1 MSEGKSD
8 AMSAEERAKL
18 TEDEKRERI
27 KWLISRLDEAAKAY
41 YQDAEE
47 IMPNIEY
54 DALYDELLA
63 LEDETGIVFAN
74 SLSQNVGYE
83 ILSDLPKEN
92 HPSRMLSLDKT
103 KDRDELR
110 AWLGD
115 QKGIM
120 SWKMDG
126 LTIVLTYDDG
136 KLVKALT
143 RGNGD
148 VGEVITNNAKVFENV
163 PVSIAFKGHLVVRG
177 EAIIKY
183 SDFEKINESIGDAD
197 AKYKNARNLC
207 SGSVRQ
213 LDPRVTKER
222 HVYMIAFTLVEAL
235 EPGGS
240 NGPVGANEPGSSV
253 DAGGGSTAGAADM
266 QPVPFTYVHEQFEW
280 LAKQGFDVVGYKF
293 VDKDNILDTIEWF
306 SKEIVTNDFPSDGLV
321 LSFDDIAY
329 GKSLGTTAKYPKDSI
344 AFKWADTNE
353 ETVLREIEWSAS
365 RTGLINPIAVFDPVE
380 LEGTTVSRAS
390 VHNVSVMRELKLGIG
405 DHINVYKA
413 NMIIPQISE
422 DLTAS
427 GNVELPKTCPVCG
440 GELWLKDDDGVQTL
454 LCPNPECP
462 AKQLKS
468 FALFVSRDALNVEGL
483 SESTLEKLI
492 GLGIVREFADIFRLD
507 EHKDKIVSLE
517 GFGEKS
523 FDNLM
528 ASVEKAR
535 HTTPDRLLYALG
547 IPGIGAANARL
558 IARACDNDW
567 KKMRSLSKEELL
579 DIEGIGDVMAD
590 AYVKYFAD
598 EDKSIM
604 ADEIRGLLD
613 LDETSEEREDFL
625 SGMTFVI
632 TGSLENYEN
641 REQLKAEIEHA
652 GGKVAGS
659 VSSKTSYLI
668 NNDLTST
675 SGKNK
680 KAHELDIPIIPEST
694 IVKWLSDKEVSE

>member
-1 MSEGKSD
+1 MSDQETKKD
-8 AMSAEERAKL
+8 
-18 TEDEKRERI
+18 RI
-27 KWLISRLDEAAKAY
+27 KWLINRLNEAAKAY

-63 LEDETGIVFAN
+63 LEKETGMIFAN
-74 SLSQNVGYE
+74 SPSQNVGYE
-83 ILSDLPKEN
+83 ILSDLPKEQ

-126 LTIVLTYDDG
+126 LTIVLTYDNG
-136 KLVKALT
+136 MLVKALT

-163 PVSIAFKGHLVVRG
+163 PVSIGFKGHLVVRG

-183 SDFEKINESIGDAD
+183 SDFEKINETIGDAD

-213 LDPRVTKER
+213 LDPRITKER
-222 HVYMIAFTLVEAL
+222 HVYMIAFTLVEAS
-235 EPGGS
+235 EG
-240 NGPVGANEPGSSV
+240 E
-253 DAGGGSTAGAADM
+253 AGVSA
-266 QPVPFTYVHEQFEW
+266 PSFTYHHEEFEW
-280 LAKQGFDVVGYKF
+280 LKEQGFDVVGYKF

-321 LSFDDIAY
+321 LSYDDIAY
-329 GKSLGTTAKYPKDSI
+329 GRSLGTTAKYPKDSM
-344 AFKWADTNE
+344 AFKWADAKE
-353 ETVLREIEWSAS
+353 ETTLREIEWSAS

-405 DHINVYKA
+405 DRINVYKA

-427 GNVELPKTCPVCG
+427 DNIELPKTCPVCG

-454 LCPNPECP
+454 LCANKKCP

-468 FALFVSRDALNVEGL
+468 FALFASRDALNIEGL

-492 GLGIVREFADIFRLD
+492 GIGIVKEFADLFSI
-507 EHKDKIVSLE
+507 KDHREKVTGME
-517 GFGEKS
+517 GFGDKS
-523 FDNLM
+523 FDNLL
-528 ASVEKAR
+528 ASIETAR
-535 HTTPDRLLYALG
+535 HTTPERLLYALG
-547 IPGIGAANARL
+547 IPGIGAANAKL
-558 IARACDNDW
+558 IARACDNNW
-567 KKMRSLSKEELL
+567 EKMRTLKQEDLL
-579 DIEGIGDVMAD
+579 KIDGVGDVMAD
-590 AYVKYFAD
+590 AYVSFFSDPEKARIA
-598 EDKSIM
+598 ED
-604 ADEIRGLLD
+604 LLKAVD
-613 LDETSEEREDFL
+613 LDETPEERDDFL
-625 SGMTFVI
+625 DGLTFVI
-632 TGSLENYEN
+632 TGSLENYGN
-641 REQLKAEIEHA
+641 REELKAEIEHA
-652 GGKVAGS
+652 GGKTAGS

-680 KAHELDIPIIPEST
+680 KAHELGIPIISEET
-694 IVKWLSDKEVSE
+694 IVKWLTEKKVEAD